1 MWLKGW
7 IGRWPWWKCP
17 CQFRGFCLSGGWLV
31 AAQFGLAPRRHLPLP
46 GMEGGEGVPVPH
58 VVRGRHASH
67 KLQLPTS
74 KGAGAGAA
82 ELCRWSLPVLR
93 SFPFT
98 LPRAAGEGAA
108 TSTLK
113 LAPAPP
119 ANHFCRCLILP
130 LFRLWHHHAHSSI
143 VHPRFPLS
151 STTVGL
157 QQA

>member
-1 MWLKGW
+1 MDWALAVVEVPVPVPWLLSLGRLVGGCSVW
-7 IGRWPWWKCP
+7 IGTPQASATARDGR
-17 CQFRGFCLSGGWLV
+17 RGGGT
-31 AAQFGLAPRRHLPLP
+31 RT
-46 GMEGGEGVPVPH
+46 VPH